1 QLSVGENRLGWLLTF
16 NQTVTSKEM
25 TLKNTN
31 IKTGGK
37 SAIDI
42 YFCEETGDVFKI
54 TMVYYPYFLIRCKPG
69 SEEEIS
75 NYLKSRYMANIQDID
90 IIKKLD
96 LKKTLKCKLVN
107 FFPFLSFLLFYL
119 ILLKILSADNNYKG
133 KAIQLTE
140 EIVELFEYD
149 IPYVQRVAIDKGF
162 RAGQWYTVKSFL
174 DNNDEGV
181 IINLEHRADISND
194 VDLKIFSFDIET
206 SKPPLKFPN
215 PEIDE
220 IMMISYMVDG
230 EGFLITNRCIVSQD
244 IGYLSYSPLKQE
256 DYEFTVFNEKDEESL
271 LRKFFSHIQNEKP
284 SVLVT
289 YNGDNFDMPYVKLRA
304 SKYGIDMFTEIGFSE
319 NKYAEYTSDYCIHMD
334 CFYWVKRDSYLPVG
348 SQGLKRVTESKLGY
362 NPDELDPEVMT
373 MYILFFYCF
382 LIDPLKLARYSIS
395 DVVATYILFNK
406 YVRPFIFSLGN
417 IIPMNPDDVLRK
429 GTGTLCEALLMVNAY
444 NTGLL
449 IPNKHEEE
457 SLAFYKDSKNQERL
471 VHDDTYIGGHVE
483 SLEAGVFRSDLP
495 VKFESLDPQEF
506 QKPNSMIDE
515 DVCKGCAFNHSNKQC
530 DRRMTWSYRVE
541 IFPTSNSDYLT
552 IRNQLTKST
561 FKKNNSENLNQ
572 VFLSLPKSQQSKIIK
587 KQQAKYWKKQFDQAY
602 REKDFIKASDAIRMI
617 NFNDSLQLA
626 HKCIL
631 NSFYGYV
638 MRKGSRWYSMDM
650 AGVVCKTGSEIIQTA
665 RKLIEKIGR
674 PLELDTDGIWC
685 MLPTPFPENFT
696 FKLSDGSDFSFSYPC
711 TLLNYLVHEKFTNK
725 QYHKM
730 STVNKFEIYNE
741 NSIFFEVDGPY
752 RAMILP
758 ASKEEDKL
766 LKKRYAVFNRNGK
779 LQELKGF
786 ELKRRGEISILKTYQ
801 ESIFSV
807 FLKGKSLEECYEYVG
822 RVSEE
827 FLSIITLKGRTLSDA
842 DLIECIS
849 EKRGMSQS
857 LQDYG
862 TQKSTSIT
870 TAKRMAEFLGNEV
883 IKDKNLTCHFIIS
896 SKPKNAPINERAIP
910 VSIFSAE
917 EEVKR
922 YYLKKWLNDPAMQTF
937 DVREI
942 LDWPYYLE
950 RFGSA
955 VQKLVTIPASMQ
967 GVKNPV
973 PSLEHPEWLQKR
985 LGTKDNKKQ
994 LQIDRIFSNLNSD
1007 NISDVPESN
1016 GTKPKNDGSSID
1028 DIEDLFSTSNAQN
1041 AQNTHIKRKLDDVD
1055 DSNDQLKK
1063 HCHIINGSTTSNSS
1077 AKTKP
1082 SKKSQKK
1089 SINKNPNTLK
1099 TLFKIHKDHFDIIHV
1114 SETDHGSF
1122 KLWVLIANNMFDIH
1136 LTVPRVFY
1144 INSYQGLPNGF
1155 YDFIV
1160 RNGGE
1165 LRKTN
1170 CTIPKLST
1178 ERNNMWKVKIPEE
1191 NYQKIRRKID
1201 DLLASPYVEGVYETQ
1216 ITLLDRA
1223 LFYVGCTL
1231 EKKRANKDNTY
1242 KDAISKGMTLDDII
1256 SLPDNKH
1263 ANNYLKEA
1271 NKLTYI
1277 EICYGVEINH
1287 LMVSA
1292 LLRLKSSE
1300 HPKYALSYSSLINEL
1315 YNECSR
1321 NDDPNSEKFLTLFEK
1336 WINDSGSI
1344 LYDSEIR
1351 FFMNILSRDMINGFV
1366 KEIIKYGIE
1375 IIHCDF
1381 KRLVF
1386 STKTNNADEAA
1397 RCLQHVL
1404 ALLKKDEFKYL
1415 VIRASETYSALIW
1428 LNGDNYV
1435 GIKGAN
1441 EDNEADYDLNYVI
1454 RLQMVEKVNYIE
1466 DITKEHIKE
1475 FLRDFIF
1482 WCRDD
1487 KISPGE
1493 LMTNTGNKVNSF
1505 IGILKKKSAT
1515 LYISIVCTLL
1525 EMVVGKER
1533 SQQLKSLLCIMQ
1545 GMSVYSDDVK
1555 NLSSKESHDVIGYAC
1570 ECGQVDNYHINNFE
1584 CSYCNEDITNN
1595 KDFELF
1601 LIHYLNI
1608 QLDESSMTKGE
1619 EIIEKLQKFKKFA
1632 EEKNYNTLKNY
1643 LNNIN
1648 SFL

>member
-1 QLSVGENRLGWLLTF
+1 MEYYNNANSSFSQLSVGENRLGWLLTF

-96 LKKTLKCKLVN
+96 LKKPNHIIDGSVK
-107 FFPFLSFLLFYL
+107 
-119 ILLKILSADNNYKG
+119 LLKVTFWNVPGLVSVRNVLLKALEHNETQKESFNIFKDTKIADNNYKG

-382 LIDPLKLARYSIS
+382 LI
-395 DVVATYILFNK
+395 
-406 YVRPFIFSLGN
+406 GN

-506 QKPNSMIDE
+506 QKLIKNTDKILEFAIWEHYMDSEANFSNTSHENYDMVKSEILEMLKIFQDCPKPYEGLPLIYHMDVASMYPNIILTNRLQPNSMIDE

-587 KQQAKYWKKQFDQAY
+587 KQVGDYSQKKQAKYWKKQFDQAY

-696 FKLSDGSDFSFSYPC
+696 FKLSDG
-711 TLLNYLVHEKFTNK
+711 
-725 QYHKM
+725 
-730 STVNKFEIYNE
+730 
-741 NSIFFEVDGPY
+741 
-752 RAMILP
+752 
-758 ASKEEDKL
+758 
-766 LKKRYAVFNRNGK
+766 
-779 LQELKGF
+779 
-786 ELKRRGEISILKTYQ
+786 
-801 ESIFSV
+801 
-807 FLKGKSLEECYEYVG
+807 
-822 RVSEE
+822 
-827 FLSIITLKGRTLSDA
+827 
-842 DLIECIS
+842 
-849 EKRGMSQS
+849 
-857 LQDYG
+857 
-862 TQKSTSIT
+862 
-870 TAKRMAEFLGNEV
+870 
-883 IKDKNLTCHFIIS
+883 
-896 SKPKNAPINERAIP
+896 
-910 VSIFSAE
+910 
-917 EEVKR
+917 
-922 YYLKKWLNDPAMQTF
+922 
-937 DVREI
+937 
-942 LDWPYYLE
+942 
-950 RFGSA
+950 
-955 VQKLVTIPASMQ
+955 
-967 GVKNPV
+967 
-973 PSLEHPEWLQKR
+973 
-985 LGTKDNKKQ
+985 
-994 LQIDRIFSNLNSD
+994 
-1007 NISDVPESN
+1007 
-1016 GTKPKNDGSSID
+1016 
-1028 DIEDLFSTSNAQN
+1028 
-1041 AQNTHIKRKLDDVD
+1041 
-1055 DSNDQLKK
+1055 
-1063 HCHIINGSTTSNSS
+1063 
-1077 AKTKP
+1077 
-1082 SKKSQKK
+1082 
-1089 SINKNPNTLK
+1089 
-1099 TLFKIHKDHFDIIHV
+1099 
-1114 SETDHGSF
+1114 
-1122 KLWVLIANNMFDIH
+1122 
-1136 LTVPRVFY
+1136 
-1144 INSYQGLPNGF
+1144 
-1155 YDFIV
+1155 
-1160 RNGGE
+1160 
-1165 LRKTN
+1165 
-1170 CTIPKLST
+1170 
-1178 ERNNMWKVKIPEE
+1178 
-1191 NYQKIRRKID
+1191 
-1201 DLLASPYVEGVYETQ
+1201 
-1216 ITLLDRA
+1216 
-1223 LFYVGCTL
+1223 
-1231 EKKRANKDNTY
+1231 
-1242 KDAISKGMTLDDII
+1242 
-1256 SLPDNKH
+1256 
-1263 ANNYLKEA
+1263 
-1271 NKLTYI
+1271 
-1277 EICYGVEINH
+1277 
-1287 LMVSA
+1287 
-1292 LLRLKSSE
+1292 
-1300 HPKYALSYSSLINEL
+1300 
-1315 YNECSR
+1315 
-1321 NDDPNSEKFLTLFEK
+1321 
-1336 WINDSGSI
+1336 
-1344 LYDSEIR
+1344 
-1351 FFMNILSRDMINGFV
+1351 
-1366 KEIIKYGIE
+1366 
-1375 IIHCDF
+1375 
-1381 KRLVF
+1381 
-1386 STKTNNADEAA
+1386 
-1397 RCLQHVL
+1397 
-1404 ALLKKDEFKYL
+1404 
-1415 VIRASETYSALIW
+1415 
-1428 LNGDNYV
+1428 
-1435 GIKGAN
+1435 
-1441 EDNEADYDLNYVI
+1441 
-1454 RLQMVEKVNYIE
+1454 
-1466 DITKEHIKE
+1466 
-1475 FLRDFIF
+1475 
-1482 WCRDD
+1482 
-1487 KISPGE
+1487 
-1493 LMTNTGNKVNSF
+1493 
-1505 IGILKKKSAT
+1505 
-1515 LYISIVCTLL
+1515 
-1525 EMVVGKER
+1525 
-1533 SQQLKSLLCIMQ
+1533 
-1545 GMSVYSDDVK
+1545 
-1555 NLSSKESHDVIGYAC
+1555 
-1570 ECGQVDNYHINNFE
+1570 
-1584 CSYCNEDITNN
+1584 
-1595 KDFELF
+1595 
-1601 LIHYLNI
+1601 
-1608 QLDESSMTKGE
+1608 
-1619 EIIEKLQKFKKFA
+1619 
-1632 EEKNYNTLKNY
+1632 
-1643 LNNIN
+1643 
-1648 SFL
+1648 